1 MVHGVVNGNRGPAD
15 NEPSTSAI
23 NRGIN
28 FWTSLRTLEL
38 NDLFGEHTF
47 FLDGNG
53 LNIVEPVQTGVES
66 AKIVSLAN
74 NADDGLELHEPEPT
88 DIVVCL
94 ASDTEPDR
102 ELTTRQARRRV
113 SQNTCGERATRLLR
127 VKSEH
132 AGNRHRRR
140 RGSKRGLHGS
150 ALKSSGWLLRD

>member
-15 NEPSTSAI
+15 NELSTSAI
-23 NRGIN
+23 NRGVN
-28 FWTSLRTLEL
+28 FWTSLQTLEF
-38 NDLFGEHTF
+38 NDLFGEPF

-53 LNIVEPVQTGVES
+53 LNIVEPVQTGVEA
-66 AKIVSLAN
+66 AKIVIT
-74 NADDGLELHEPEPT
+74 PT
-88 DIVVCL
+88 TVWSRTSPSQPTSSWCL
-94 ASDTEPDR
+94 VSDTEPDR

-132 AGNRHRRR
+132 AGNRYRRR